1 MIYALDQHYNLI
13 VDNITCLLAL
23 FLIFLIK
30 RTLIKNKKV
39 FGIIFATLI
48 FVLFACGNNLLWYY
62 IVNNYRGHSLMIYI
76 TKNNYYICNM
86 IVLFLN
92 VYYINYLSNYNT
104 FKQTRILYFNFLVT
118 AICSVLQLVTPLT
131 NFGYHR
137 EKVFFVSTMPDP
149 FTIAFL
155 VGYLSI
161 LYMLIKNNTGLVRQ
175 LRDTL
180 LLSNLLCLI
189 LTIHNIITLETSY
202 ITFTFMIPLLTV
214 LFTQHSNPY
223 EYDTGALDYES
234 FNTFLHDNA
243 GKEYY
248 FMFLKLYKDKDE
260 LSKELKKGLMNF
272 YYNAFKKA
280 QLFYLADNSY
290 VLVISKE
297 GNKTEEKIDG
307 IIHELVYTKFRK
319 YYEQYKVNYKIQLI
333 QFTNEFTSLADFKF
347 VTKHYLNT
355 QATNSLMFITREQV
369 KEIKGNLSILNVL
382 KDIDIQKN
390 FNDKRVLVYCQPVK
404 NIKTGQYDT
413 AEALMRLDIPD
424 MGIITP
430 DKFIALAEQ
439 EDLIHSLSMII
450 LNKTCKAVYDLQEQ
464 GLYIDRVSVNF
475 SQVELQNKHF
485 VSDVVD
491 IIDTIGIDHKKIA
504 IEVTENV
511 DDTDYVTMI
520 KCIGKL
526 KKENIF
532 IYLDDFGTGYNNF
545 DRMLSLHLDVLKF
558 DRSLLLYALKE
569 KKNNFILEHFAYM
582 FKQLGYKV
590 LFEGVETK
598 EQEDFC
604 KKSHADYIQGYLY
617 SKPVPIEELKN
628 FLSPSQTEN
637 SSKQN

>member
-13 VDNITCLLAL
+13 VDKITCLLAL

-39 FGIIFATLI
+39 FGIIFATLV
-48 FVLFACGNNLLWYY
+48 FVLFACCHNLLWYY

-76 TKNNYYICNM
+76 TKNNYYVCNM

-118 AICSVLQLVTPLT
+118 TICIVLQLVTPLT

-175 LRDTL
+175 LRNTL

-382 KDIDIQKN
+382 KDIDVQKN

-413 AEALMRLDIPD
+413 AEALMRLNIPD

-450 LNKTCKAVYDLQEQ
+450 LNKTCKAVYDLQ
-464 GLYIDRVSVNF
+464 
-475 SQVELQNKHF
+475 
-485 VSDVVD
+485 
-491 IIDTIGIDHKKIA
+491 
-504 IEVTENV
+504 
-511 DDTDYVTMI
+511 
-520 KCIGKL
+520 
-526 KKENIF
+526 
-532 IYLDDFGTGYNNF
+532 
-545 DRMLSLHLDVLKF
+545 
-558 DRSLLLYALKE
+558 
-569 KKNNFILEHFAYM
+569 
-582 FKQLGYKV
+582 
-590 LFEGVETK
+590 
-598 EQEDFC
+598 
-604 KKSHADYIQGYLY
+604 
-617 SKPVPIEELKN
+617 
-628 FLSPSQTEN
+628 
-637 SSKQN
+637 